1 VLLVARLPIAS
12 KIRDIPLSRY
22 KEQKE
27 HNRMVLQ
34 HVLLHI
40 LGPLMRVECRVFFA
54 WRADGPFRCCVA
66 SPVAWIANY
75 PEHRDLHNIKNGVC
89 YWCKYPQAEMGQLPV
104 RPYPICDHDKY
115 RVLSVANTATAN
127 ARLASFDVHQ
137 GYNVLWD
144 LDCMTSNL
152 PKPDLLHTMQL
163 GMLKHLLGWLSKFL
177 KQHNRFEAFNN
188 IWLSVPVYL
197 DMVQPRRTYEEV
209 SSWQGKEIKTMLRFL
224 VTILRC
230 ALHMPSASQ
239 RGIFNQVIECS
250 RALVEF
256 YFYSQYDSHDEQTLE
271 LMSTALQHF
280 HHFKDVFRQFRAG
293 KSVTQEGK
301 AHSKELIVE
310 RD

>member
-1 VLLVARLPIAS
+1 
-12 KIRDIPLSRY
+12 
-22 KEQKE
+22 
-27 HNRMVLQ
+27 
-34 HVLLHI
+34 
-40 LGPLMRVECRVFFA
+40 MRVECRVFFA